1 MNLVAETAAL
11 LSLVATGMVEDRAAV
26 QVTTVSGRGDSI
38 VFVLEVAQKDKGKVV
53 GKQGRM
59 AQSLR
64 LILTS
69 IGKRNGRNFFLE
81 LPEEL
86 QAVSAA
92 A

>member
-11 LSLVATGMVEDRAAV
+11 LTLVATGMVEDRAAV
-26 QVTTVSGRGDSI
+26 KVTTVSGRGGSI
-38 VFVLEVAQKDKGKVV
+38 VFVLEVAQKEKGELV

-64 LILTS
+64 LILAS
-69 IGKRNGRNFFLE
+69 IGKRNGRNFFFE

-86 QAVSAA
+86 QAASAA